1 MDCLGFCFF
10 FACGKKTYSQCEK
23 TKNLELV
30 LFSLF
35 TSDTR
40 YMCVKN
46 SSKYNVVLSMVS
58 FVWICFSTPLCR
70 KRDDKQITT
79 IYTV

>member
-1 MDCLGFCFF
+1 MTTKYMYNEMVQKLIRSRRNFGWGCRQVDMPNAMQSGAAYSFF

-46 SSKYNVVLSMVS
+46 SS
-58 FVWICFSTPLCR
+58 
-70 KRDDKQITT
+70 
-79 IYTV
+79 